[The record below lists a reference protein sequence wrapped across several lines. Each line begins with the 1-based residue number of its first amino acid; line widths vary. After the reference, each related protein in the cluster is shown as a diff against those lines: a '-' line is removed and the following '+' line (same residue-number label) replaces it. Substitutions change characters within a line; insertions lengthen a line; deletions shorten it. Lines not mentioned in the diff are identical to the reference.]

1 MQAREPGASEAV
13 DPPAAP
19 STREKSPVVSDPQND
34 YLLGSPSAGRVVA
47 ILLVAGIA
55 GAMGIVMTSVVAMLV
70 TAAVGAVTAYVV
82 AHDDEWVMRGR
93 RRRARR
99 RHVTVAPSWAG
110 GSWTGQAWGD
120 QGVGRHA
127 A

>member
-1 MQAREPGASEAV
+1 M
-13 DPPAAP
+13 
-19 STREKSPVVSDPQND
+19 SDQQDD

-47 ILLVAGIA
+47 VLLVAGIA
-55 GAMGIVMTSVVAMLV
+55 AAMGVVMASVVAMVV

-82 AHDDEWVMRGR
+82 AHDDEWVLRGR
-93 RRRARR
+93 RRRNRR
-99 RHVTVAPSWAG
+99 RHVTVAPSWAS

-120 QGVGRHA
+120 QSVGRHA